1 VGELRH
7 FALRSGALALSIP
20 LGQGGSYRHTSD
32 DPQTL
37 AALAQACDDD
47 LVATVVP
54 PDGGL
59 LSGLSAGANLALAL
73 SNGITPAQAGPLDQA
88 LSEALQQAG
97 MAIERVAALHRLLPA
112 DLNPLERWTLGWVVP
127 YLRGAQL
134 LVLDRPFM
142 PMNHAQQCQ
151 VVALEALFRTRHPRT
166 PVVWLQLSEPI
177 PMPTP
182 ALGAQPQERVCL
194 C

>member
-1 VGELRH
+1 VGELSH
-7 FALRSGALALSIP
+7 FALRAGALALSIP
-20 LGQGGSYRHTSD
+20 LGQGGSYRHASD

-37 AALAQACDDD
+37 AALAQAFDDD
-47 LVATVVP
+47 HVATVLP

-88 LSEALQQAG
+88 LSEALLQAG
-97 MAIERVAALHRLLPA
+97 MPAQRVAALHRLLPA
-112 DLNPLERWTLGWVVP
+112 DLSPLERWTLGWVVA

-142 PMNHAQQCQ
+142 PMNHAQQHQ
-151 VVALEALFRTRHPRT
+151 VLALEAMFRTRHPHT
-166 PVVWLQLSEPI
+166 PVVWLHLTEPI
-177 PMPTP
+177 PMPAP